1 MKGYIIN
8 NRCYVFPQEVGELPS
23 IEAEVIYVQE
33 EDIKAWKEANGAVA
47 DKIKKYNY
55 NVITVNPKEWSGHK
69 DDELTPP
76 QTFHNIAKES
86 YAGSEGVADLISIDK
101 QSATTGETITIRL
114 TQPEEYTFDLTNKE
128 KQRIWINPQV
138 GNKEYHQEGDYYTFT
153 IQDWDT
159 TVLVGYYNGYK
170 LTVTVD
176 GQEKSSIEDF
186 RNILFLFDNARTT
199 DLTDL
204 TDVCGGNNISLN
216 LGEEYSFNAVDTD
229 KTHVVAKLNGV
240 ELETRP
246 EPRYRHFFMPGED
259 AYLLIYLNDNQHNKI
274 KYDGGINEITG
285 YDLIDHD
292 IVNSAVQGETVTLYL
307 KDPASIGYAGYNY
320 SIDGFY
326 IISEGPVRFIVNKID
341 TYTYQFT
348 MPESYTEIYIWLNAP
363 TYALTVSGDKS
374 QYVDYCGNTEASQGD
389 GISLCIIDD
398 GNNLATYTFDKSA
411 VGKTILAVNWTG
423 IEASNVT
430 YESAYESLN
439 FTMPANAVNAE
450 VNVYNPPQAPP
461 QTPPQA

>member
-8 NRCYVFPQEVGELPS
+8 NRCYVFPQEVGQLPS
-23 IEAEVIYVQE
+23 IDAEVIYVQE

-76 QTFHNIAKES
+76 QTFHNIAKGS
-86 YAGSEGVADLISIDK
+86 YEGSEGASDLISIDK
-101 QSATTGETITIRL
+101 QSATAGETITITL
-114 TQPEEYTFDLTNKE
+114 VDPATYTFDLTNKE

-138 GNKEYHQEGDYYTFT
+138 GNKEYHQAGDYYTFT

-259 AYLLIYLNDNQHNKI
+259 AYLLIYLNDSHHNKI
-274 KYDGGINEITG
+274 KYAGGINEMTG

-320 SIDGFY
+320 SIDCCRIVSYGEE
-326 IISEGPVRFIVNKID
+326 IIGLNKID

-348 MPESYTEIYIWLNAP
+348 MPDSYTIIYIWLNLP
-363 TYALTVSGDKS
+363 TYALTVSGDAS
-374 QYVDYCGNTEASQGD
+374 QYVNYCDLTEASQGD
-389 GISLCIIDD
+389 DI
-398 GNNLATYTFDKSA
+398 NLRIMRAGTILDRYTFDKSA

-430 YESAYESLN
+430 YDSANESLN

-450 VNVYNPPQAPP
+450 VNVYNPPQTPP
-461 QTPPQA
+461 QTPSQA